1 MDASPTGFQSSA
13 ARLVTKLVPDVPV
26 DAQAPESQPGS
37 LVPS

>member
-1 MDASPTGFQSSA
+1 MSAPTGLQASA
-13 ARLVTKLVPDVPV
+13 ARLETKLVPDVPV